1 MLNDPDHTQI
11 PNNMSKDVE
20 LKKSLKDVADIRTKT
35 GVCREYVFK
44 FPYTQNHITIFCR

>member
-20 LKKSLKDVADIRTKT
+20 LKKKSQRCS
-35 GVCREYVFK
+35 G
-44 FPYTQNHITIFCR
+44 YTHKNRCL